1 MSNTIAHLAVAN
13 EILKL
18 NNDLIKNEYAYY
30 LGVVAPDTIGSKPDV
45 TRNDKKI
52 VHLREDISD
61 IDWLNDECMELFN
74 SRVINFVNE
83 YINNDIDVNQR
94 DFNIGYLV
102 HLLTDK
108 WNHKTIRQKMLKYAK
123 EIGVME
129 KDKDFFYMMINDL
142 EALDN
147 YILEN
152 IDNIKEIY
160 DSITN
165 NKVEYDL
172 SGYIEK
178 EYISKSISWWNN
190 EYLPGIKLKELKHL
204 SNEDIDEFIKVSS
217 NNIAKELDEILK

>member
-18 NNDLIKNEYAYY
+18 NNDFIKNEYAYY
-30 LGVVAPDTIGSKPDV
+30 LGAVAPDTIGSKLNV

-61 IDWLNDECMELFN
+61 IDWLNDEWMDIFN
-74 SRVINFVNE
+74 CRVVNFVNE
-83 YINNDIDVNQR
+83 YINNDIDKNQR

-123 EIGVME
+123 EIGVIE
-129 KDKDFFYMMINDL
+129 KDKNFFYMMINDL

-152 IDNIKEIY
+152 NDCIKSIY
-160 DSITN
+160 DMISN
-165 NKVEYDL
+165 DEVKYDL
-172 SGYIEK
+172 SGLIEK
-178 EYISKSISWWNN
+178 GYISKSINWWNN
-190 EYLPGIKLKELKHL
+190 EYLPGIKLKELKYL
-204 SNEDIDEFIKVSS
+204 SNEDIDEFIKISS
-217 NNIAKELDEILK
+217 INIVKELNELLK

>member
-30 LGVVAPDTIGSKPDV
+30 LGAVAPDTIGSKPNV
-45 TRNDKKI
+45 TRNDKRI

-61 IDWLNDECMELFN
+61 IDWLNYECMEIFN
-74 SRVINFVNE
+74 SRVVNFVNQ
-83 YINNDIDVNQR
+83 YINNDAIDINQR

-160 DSITN
+160 DAIQVAKTSDKPTIIIANTVKGKGVSFMEN
-165 NKVEYDL
+165 NAGWHGKAP
-172 SGYIEK
+172 
-178 EYISKSISWWNN
+178 NN
-190 EYLPGIKLKELKHL
+190 EQLQQALEELK
-204 SNEDIDEFIKVSS
+204 
-217 NNIAKELDEILK
+217 

>member
-30 LGVVAPDTIGSKPDV
+30 LGAVAPDTIGSKANV

-74 SRVINFVNE
+74 FRVVNFVNE
-83 YINNDIDVNQR
+83 YINNDVDENQR

-123 EIGVME
+123 ENGVME

-152 IDNIKEIY
+152 NDYIQSIY
-160 DSITN
+160 NMITKDEVKKKN
-165 NKVEYDL
+165 
-172 SGYIEK
+172 YIEF
-178 EYISKSISWWNN
+178 
-190 EYLPGIKLKELKHL
+190 
-204 SNEDIDEFIKVSS
+204 IDE
-217 NNIAKELDEILK
+217 NLM